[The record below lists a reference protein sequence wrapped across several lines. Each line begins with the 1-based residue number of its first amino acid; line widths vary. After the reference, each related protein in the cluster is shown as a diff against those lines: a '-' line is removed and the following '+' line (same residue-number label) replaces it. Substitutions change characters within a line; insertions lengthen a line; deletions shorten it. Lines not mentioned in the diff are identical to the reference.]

1 MLVPADFADLSRLSG
16 PGVLHETLFLRIFA
30 KLSVLGQVFCVCS
43 CVLLD
48 LLLSV

>member
-1 MLVPADFADLSRLSG
+1 MLVPADFADLFQLAV
-16 PGVLHETLFLRIFA
+16 PGVLHVTLFLRICA
-30 KLSVLGQVFCVCS
+30 KLSGFWQVFCVCS